1 MIYLNLLMEKL
12 LDGYENVIFL
22 FLWYVDELIDRVK
35 NEV

>member
-22 FLWYVDELIDRVK
+22 FLWYVDELIDSVK

>member
-1 MIYLNLLMEKL
+1 MEKL